1 MATMIWNA
9 IVDHIPL
16 WGWIVIFGVPTLA
29 ALYFA
34 YPILLPIW
42 NMLPTP
48 VKVVVGGAFAGL
60 LAYLGGRY
68 KGRKDE
74 EDAEKRRDAEA
85 IAKRNEID
93 VQVDKLPPGEATKKL
108 RDGWSV
114 D

>member
-16 WGWIVIFGVPTLA
+16 WGWIVIFGVPTIV
-29 ALYFA
+29 ALY
-34 YPILLPIW
+34 YLSPILLPLW

-48 VKVVVGGAFAGL
+48 LKVILGGAFAGL

-68 KGRKDE
+68 KGRKDA
-74 EDAEKRRDAEA
+74 EDADKRRDAIA
-85 IAKRNEID
+85 IQKRNEVD
-93 VQVDKLPPGEATKKL
+93 DKVDKMPTGDAEKEL
-108 RDGWSV
+108 RNKWSA